1 MKLNRVDFHPLMPWL
16 EWRLE

>member
-16 EWRLE
+16 E